1 MSAEQNPAPEMR
13 IGDRERRATDDR
25 LRAAL
30 DDGVLTLVEYDE
42 RTRECWAART
52 QRELDTL
59 LVDLPHP
66 ASAVPAEPPTVV
78 DDRPVVSSPA
88 RPPWHERL
96 GKAVVPIVLAGVAVF
111 VGGHL
116 VTADDGASV
125 FGNRTL
131 QVTAGDPEIQVA
143 TLFGSTEIV
152 VPPGTVAR
160 TAGTMIFGSTQC
172 EQACAIPANGATLP
186 EVVVDANGAFGSVEV
201 VTPAEAAA
209 GGIRDDDRNGDDDD
223 D

>member
-52 QRELDTL
+52 QRELDAL
-59 LVDLPHP
+59 LVDLPP
-66 ASAVPAEPPTVV
+66 GASVPTEPPTLVEE
-78 DDRPVVSSPA
+78 RPAASPS
-88 RPPWHERL
+88 RPPWRERL
-96 GKAVVPIVLAGVAVF
+96 GQAVVPIVLAGVAVF

-131 QVTAGDPEIQVA
+131 QVTAGDPEVQVG
-143 TLFGSTEIV
+143 TLFGRTEIV

-160 TAGTMIFGSTQC
+160 TTGTMIFGSTEC
-172 EQACAIPANGATLP
+172 EEACAIPPNGATLP

-201 VTPAEAAA
+201 VTPAEAAR
-209 GGIRDDDRNGDDDD
+209 GGIDDHDDNDDDD
-223 D
+223 

>member
-1 MSAEQNPAPEMR
+1 MSAEHPAPEMR

-42 RTRECWAART
+42 RTKQCWAART

-66 ASAVPAEPPTVV
+66 ASPVPAERPTVV
-78 DDRPVVSSPA
+78 EDRPAASSPP

-131 QVTAGDPEIQVA
+131 QVTAGDPEVQVA
-143 TLFGSTEIV
+143 TLFGKTEVV
-152 VPPGTVAR
+152 VPPGRVAR
-160 TAGTMIFGSTQC
+160 TTGTMIFGSTKC
-172 EQACAIPANGATLP
+172 EEACAAPANGASLP
-186 EVVVDANGAFGSVEV
+186 EVVVDAHGAFGSVEV
-201 VTPAEAAA
+201 VTPAEAAR
-209 GGIRDDDRNGDDDD
+209 GGIDDNDDDD